1 MFGKYGKHFLFYK
14 VFSQYSMKSSVYIS
28 ILIKLNY
35 TGWKYIPV
43 VNYFPDGNC
52 QKLK

>member
-1 MFGKYGKHFLFYK
+1 MFDKYGKHFIFYK
-14 VFSQYSMKSSVYIS
+14 VFSQYNGNFYIS

-43 VNYFPDGNC
+43 VNYFPDGNY